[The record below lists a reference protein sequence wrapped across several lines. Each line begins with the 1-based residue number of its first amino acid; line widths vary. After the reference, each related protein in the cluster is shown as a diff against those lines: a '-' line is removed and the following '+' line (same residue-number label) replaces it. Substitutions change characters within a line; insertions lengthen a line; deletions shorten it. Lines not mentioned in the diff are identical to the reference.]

1 MRIKKYVAVSLPEA
15 MGQVRQELGR
25 DAVILH
31 TQKVKVGGVFGLFS
45 KTMVEVTA
53 ACDGASQRAP
63 MEEAQAASFSLAPD
77 IRILQDE
84 INSMKGLMSQLV
96 RRMEAPSE
104 LAAYPVSL
112 RQLFSQMVAQGVR
125 EELATEI
132 ISEVSHD
139 RTGDE
144 LDEESARRAVRTQV
158 ARRLGRVRPIEP
170 AGRRQVIALVGPT
183 GVGKT
188 TTLAKLAAQFALGE
202 KKSVALVTADTYRIA
217 AVEQLRTYGE
227 IIGVPVEVVFTPQ
240 ELRLALGRHDHRDL
254 VFIDTAGRGFRNA
267 MQMSELKGLLEVT
280 RADEIHLVLSLT
292 TNLQDAEQVIHSFV
306 PIGYN
311 RLLMTKL
318 DENTCPG
325 QILNFAAA
333 AGQPLSYVTTGQN
346 VPDDMEVAD
355 TAKLAKVILG
365 G

>member
-1 MRIKKYVAVSLPEA
+1 MALSLPEA

-31 TQKVKVGGVFGLFS
+31 TQRVKVGGIFGLFS

-53 ACDGASQRAP
+53 ACDAIPQRP
-63 MEEAQAASFSLAPD
+63 PVEEPPAVAAASLGPE
-77 IRILQDE
+77 IRNLQDE
-84 INSMKGLMSQLV
+84 INSIKSLMNQLV
-96 RRMEAPSE
+96 RRMEAPSGVVG
-104 LAAYPVSL
+104 YPVAL
-112 RQLFSQMVAQGVR
+112 RQLFSHLVAQGVR
-125 EELATEI
+125 EELAADI
-132 ISEVSHD
+132 ISDLAQE
-139 RTGDE
+139 RGGDE
-144 LDEESARRAVRTQV
+144 MDEDSARRAVRTQV
-158 ARRLGRVRPIEP
+158 SRRLGRVKPVEP
-170 AGRRQVIALVGPT
+170 GDRRQVVALVGPT

-188 TTLAKLAAQFALGE
+188 TTLAKLAAKFALGE

-240 ELRLALGRHDHRDL
+240 ELRLALGRHDHRNL
-254 VFIDTAGRGFRNA
+254 VFIDTAGRSFRNA
-267 MQMSELKGLLEVT
+267 MQMSELKGLLEVA
-280 RADEIHLVLSLT
+280 RADEVHLVLSLT
-292 TNLQDAEQVIHSFV
+292 TNLQDAEQVMQSFM
-306 PIGYN
+306 PMGYN

-325 QILNFAAA
+325 QILNFSAA
-333 AGQPLSYVTTGQN
+333 AGQPLSYITTGQN

-355 TAKLAKVILG
+355 AVRLSKVILG